1 MRANFPPFPSFLC
14 GPQQTPKNP
23 STSPSPFPHIQVSK
37 KKKVVEEKKRR
48 KRRRKWN
55 FFHHMF
61 PQGKK
66 KKKEGVSKPQE
77 KNSLLSTAKRAPF
90 PLEKERKENKCDKK
104 VHRLS
109 LLFGH
114 GGGRA
119 PHIKERGRRR
129 EKQPLFCEGT
139 AATAEKK

>member
-1 MRANFPPFPSFLC
+1 MELFSSYVPTGGKEEEGR
-14 GPQQTPKNP
+14 GQQTPRKKIRFFRQRKGRH
-23 STSPSPFPHIQVSK
+23 FPWK
-37 KKKVVEEKKRR
+37 K
-48 KRRRKWN
+48 
-55 FFHHMF
+55 
-61 PQGKK
+61 
-66 KKKEGVSKPQE
+66 
-77 KNSLLSTAKRAPF
+77 
-90 PLEKERKENKCDKK
+90 RKENKCEKK